1 MASILVNESPSSEFP
16 FYCGLKQGDPLAP
29 FLFILIMESL
39 HISFSRAAKEGF
51 FNGIQINETTN
62 ISHLFYADDAVFIGE
77 WSDSNMEN
85 IVKILKCFFLASGLK
100 INIQKSQVLGVGVPR
115 TRVIQAASKIG
126 CAVLKSPFRYLSVM
140 VGDRMS
146 RKSAWADT
154 VQKLRS
160 RLSKWKVKTL
170 SIGGRLT
177 LLKSVLGASPLYNM
191 SIYKVPKGILNEM
204 EMIRCN
210 FFKGADPSERKIS
223 WVSWDKVLASKKN
236 GGLGVSS
243 FHALNRA
250 LLLKWVWRF
259 LSQDGSLWYRVIQA
273 LYGSSLDAHS
283 VTLPS
288 IWCSILREMQVLA
301 HKGFDFVSHCKKR
314 VGNGLKTR
322 FWFDTWAADQP
333 LRSKFPRL
341 FVLETDKESTVA
353 SKLSLVSIDVSFRR
367 SVRDGVERQQWTELT
382 SILDSVILSPSMDRW
397 FCDLNGEGVFRVKEV
412 RYTLDDIFLP
422 SAPEATRWV
431 KYIPIKINIFAWR
444 ARLDRLPTRSNLLR
458 RGVVLDSSLCPI
470 CGEVPE
476 DIFHVLFRCDIA
488 MLVFRKICRWWDL
501 DWQDLMSFS
510 EWNTW
515 FSSIRL
521 SSRIKLMLEG
531 VFYVAWWHLWVYRN
545 QLIFAETSP
554 RRSVI
559 FDDIVSRSYTWC
571 VSRCNSSFSWVSW
584 LKNPNLISL

>member
-1 MASILVNESPSSEFP
+1 M
-16 FYCGLKQGDPLAP
+16 
-29 FLFILIMESL
+29 
-39 HISFSRAAKEGF
+39 RF

-62 ISHLFYADDAVFIGE
+62 ISHLFYADDVVFIGE

-115 TRVIQAASKIG
+115 TRIIQAASKIG
-126 CAVLKSPFRYLSVM
+126 CAVMQSPFRYLGVM

-259 LSQDGSLWYRVIQA
+259 LSQDGSLWRRTK
-273 LYGSSLDAHS
+273 SL
-283 VTLPS
+283 
-288 IWCSILREMQVLA
+288 
-301 HKGFDFVSHCKKR
+301 
-314 VGNGLKTR
+314 
-322 FWFDTWAADQP
+322 
-333 LRSKFPRL
+333 
-341 FVLETDKESTVA
+341 TVA
-353 SKLSLVSIDVSFRR
+353 SKIDVLVSIDVS
-367 SVRDGVERQQWTELT
+367 
-382 SILDSVILSPSMDRW
+382 LSW
-397 FCDLNGEGVFRVKEV
+397 FCDLNCEGVFRVKEV

-470 CGEVPE
+470 CWHVPE
-476 DIFHVLFRCDIA
+476 DIFMSCSGGGYKA
-488 MLVFRKICRWWDL
+488 MLVFTRKNCPYGGHL
-501 DWQDLMSFS
+501 DWARPYVMV
-510 EWNTW
+510 
-515 FSSIRL
+515 SIYSAL
-521 SSRIKLMLEG
+521 S
-531 VFYVAWWHLWVYRN
+531 RN
-545 QLIFAETSP
+545 QATCLGRRVLVGVVSSLRWIGINIILAETIS
-554 RRSVI
+554 RRV
-559 FDDIVSRSYTWC
+559 C
-571 VSRCNSSFSWVSW
+571 
-584 LKNPNLISL
+584 

>member
-1 MASILVNESPSSEFP
+1 MASILVNGSPSSEFP

-39 HISFSRAAKEGF
+39 HISFSRATKEGF

-126 CAVLKSPFRYLSVM
+126 CAVMQSPFRYLGVM

-170 SIGGRLT
+170 SIGGLGLISFRNRSLVASLCIT
-177 LLKSVLGASPLYNM
+177 CRSYKS
-191 SIYKVPKGILNEM
+191 PKRILNEM

-223 WVSWDKVLASKKN
+223 WVYWDKVLASKKN
-236 GGLGVSS
+236 DGLGVSS

-273 LYGSSLDAHS
+273 LYGSSLELHS

-333 LRSKFPRL
+333 LRSKIP
-341 FVLETDKESTVA
+341 
-353 SKLSLVSIDVSFRR
+353 R

-422 SAPEATRWV
+422 SAPEAM
-431 KYIPIKINIFAWR
+431 
-444 ARLDRLPTRSNLLR
+444 
-458 RGVVLDSSLCPI
+458 RGVVLDFLYVRYVAACSLRI
-470 CGEVPE
+470 CYMSCSG
-476 DIFHVLFRCDIA
+476 CDIA
-488 MLVFRKICRWWDL
+488 MLAFQLDL
-501 DWQDLMSFS
+501 SLA
-510 EWNTW
+510 
-515 FSSIRL
+515 
-521 SSRIKLMLEG
+521 G
-531 VFYVAWWHLWVYRN
+531 
-545 QLIFAETSP
+545 
-554 RRSVI
+554 
-559 FDDIVSRSYTWC
+559 IVSGKTY
-571 VSRCNSSFSWVSW
+571 VFF
-584 LKNPNLISL
+584 